1 MAVGFGRG
9 IKESPL
15 YGVVLV
21 SSNGCRCGDGTT
33 MDPSKMTIRSRMRRA
48 FTLVEI
54 LIVVIILGILAAV
67 VIPQFADASSDAKLS
82 ALQTNLATM
91 RTQLSMYKLQHND
104 TWPLLSTFTTQMTL
118 SSKAD
123 GSTATIGTATYIY
136 GPYVISIPN
145 NPFTLTN
152 TVSTGSADS
161 SAWYYVQST
170 GVFRANDTAH
180 VSY

>member
-1 MAVGFGRG
+1 MMNIGARMFGKARRG
-9 IKESPL
+9 
-15 YGVVLV
+15 
-21 SSNGCRCGDGTT
+21 
-33 MDPSKMTIRSRMRRA
+33 

-82 ALQTNLATM
+82 ALQTNLATV

-104 TWPLLSTFTTQMTL
+104 TWPALNTFTNQMTL

-123 GSTATIGTATYIY
+123 GTTAAVGTALYIY
-136 GPYVISIPN
+136 GPYILSVPN
-145 NPFTLTN
+145 NPFTGTN
-152 TVSTGSADS
+152 TVSAGAADS
-161 SAWYYVQST
+161 SAWFYDEAT

-180 VSY
+180 LSY